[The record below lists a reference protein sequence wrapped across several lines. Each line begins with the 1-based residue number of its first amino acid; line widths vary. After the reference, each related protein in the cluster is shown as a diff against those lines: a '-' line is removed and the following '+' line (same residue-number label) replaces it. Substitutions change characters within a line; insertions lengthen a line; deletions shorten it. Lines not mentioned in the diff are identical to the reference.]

1 MDFLLKRELYEV
13 KINIFENKD
22 LNFVYM
28 DKKGYALYISD
39 NNQRKDT
46 FLIKTSL
53 SPKEFVLEENK
64 KEKVDF
70 IDLIQLFLSK
80 IYDGSEI
87 PDFEKEHQE
96 FVFLK
101 FIDLFDKGE
110 YTLIDESQELFKL
123 LDNGFMKLDISD
135 LLLKNR

>member
-70 IDLIQLFLSK
+70 IDLIQLFLGK

>member
-22 LNFVYM
+22 LNFVYV

-80 IYDGSEI
+80 IYEGSEI

>member
-1 MDFLLKRELYEV
+1 
-13 KINIFENKD
+13 
-22 LNFVYM
+22 M